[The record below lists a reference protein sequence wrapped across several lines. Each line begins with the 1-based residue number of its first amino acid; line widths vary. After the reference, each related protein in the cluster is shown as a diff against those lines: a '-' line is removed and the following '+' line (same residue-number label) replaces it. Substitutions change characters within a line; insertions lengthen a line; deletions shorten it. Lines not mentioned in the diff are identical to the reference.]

1 MVGRSYRR
9 AGLTVAL
16 VFGASFVLT
25 GCTQKTADPWINEGQ
40 QQRLA
45 GQQERDQETA
55 EHLRDRMMSGQAQ
68 R

>member
-1 MVGRSYRR
+1 MSGRSLRR
-9 AGLTVAL
+9 AGLTAAL
-16 VFGASFVLT
+16 VLCASLVLT
-25 GCTQKTADPWINEGQ
+25 ECTQKTGDPWINEGQ

-55 EHLRDRMMSGQAQ
+55 EHLRERMMSGQAQ